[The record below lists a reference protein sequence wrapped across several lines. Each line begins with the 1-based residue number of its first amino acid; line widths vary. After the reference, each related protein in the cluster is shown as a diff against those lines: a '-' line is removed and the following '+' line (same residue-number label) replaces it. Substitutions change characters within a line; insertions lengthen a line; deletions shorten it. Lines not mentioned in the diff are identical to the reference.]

1 MASEL
6 RVNTLKDASGNN
18 GIATSFVAGGSAK
31 VWIDKPENGA
41 SINDSFNVSTL
52 DDDGTGDF
60 GLNYT
65 SSFSSANYAV
75 SGMADDG
82 SASSSSLNIDT
93 TEGTNASGSIDLELY
108 YVSSSANRTNH
119 DERGYV
125 TIHGDLA

>member
-1 MASEL
+1 MTSVLNVDTIAAKDGTSAA
-6 RVNTLKDASGNN
+6 TLTKQSA
-18 GIATSFVAGGSAK
+18 AK
-31 VWIDKPENGA
+31 VWIDKPQDGA
-41 SINDSFNVSTL
+41 SINASHGISSL